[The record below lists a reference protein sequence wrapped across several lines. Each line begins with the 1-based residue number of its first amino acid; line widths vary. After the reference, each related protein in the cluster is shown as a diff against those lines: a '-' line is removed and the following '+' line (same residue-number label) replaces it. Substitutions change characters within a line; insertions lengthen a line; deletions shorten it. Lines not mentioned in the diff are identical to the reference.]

1 MQTFGEYGFYAGSFK
16 RLISSS
22 PFKVKLFII
31 IFANFSFGRQRCK
44 NNPKKVNIFFIGWT
58 YTFVSGFVLDIKS
71 NHLMKGTI

>member
-31 IFANFSFGRQRCK
+31 IFANLALADK
-44 NNPKKVNIFFIGWT
+44 DVKTTLKE
-58 YTFVSGFVLDIKS
+58 
-71 NHLMKGTI
+71 